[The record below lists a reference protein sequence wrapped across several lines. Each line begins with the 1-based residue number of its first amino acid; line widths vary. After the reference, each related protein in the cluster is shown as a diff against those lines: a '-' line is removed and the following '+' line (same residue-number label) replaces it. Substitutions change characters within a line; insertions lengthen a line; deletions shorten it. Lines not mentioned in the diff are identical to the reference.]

1 MVQHRTEA
9 EWSAYTDPED
19 LIVYLQKQ
27 GHDPC
32 GRKLRLL
39 AVACC
44 RRLWHLLPEPQRQVV
59 EAAEQV
65 AEGVELSAEEWD
77 RLVDNFEDGEGFT
90 EITRGSIRAISA
102 IHASFIDLRISRV
115 FNGCAA
121 ALTWSEL
128 PAERPGFGP
137 HCLTIGQ
144 LWRHHPDL
152 ARRYDVVFPG
162 KLKEQ
167 CRLVFEIF
175 GHLFLGVTFEAAWR
189 TPSVTAVARAIYDE
203 RRFGDLPILADA
215 LEEAGCTSAELLD
228 HCRSGGDHVR
238 GCWAVDLVLDRS

>member
-44 RRLWHLLPEPQRQVV
+44 RRLWHLLPEPQRQAV
-59 EAAEQV
+59 EVAEQV
-65 AEGVELSAEEWD
+65 AEGVELAAEEWD
-77 RLVDNFEDGEGFT
+77 RLADSIEDGEGFA
-90 EITRGSIRAISA
+90 EGSRVRLAATSA
-102 IHASFIDLRISRV
+102 IYASSADFRIGRV
-115 FNGCAA
+115 FNRCAE

-128 PAERPGFGP
+128 LAQQPALGNS
-137 HCLTIGQ
+137 LTY
-144 LWRHHPDL
+144 LNEL
-152 ARRYDVVFPG
+152 RRGNLRQRFDALFPS

-189 TPSVTAVARAIYDE
+189 TPNVTAVGRAIYDE

-228 HCRSGGDHVR
+228 HCRGGGEHVR